1 MDEHAGR
8 RRFLMNMTALGAA
21 AGVSGALAAHESHP
35 RAASP
40 QMMAAA
46 ETQERNAPAAK
57 GLPRIHLIV
66 SAGTLPSV
74 GKDRMD
80 LLRYRES
87 GIPRLTG
94 AQLLEPLPEIASIA
108 RVTVEQGPPPDNTT
122 YDALRK
128 LSMRITELLRS
139 PDVDG
144 VVYVQG
150 TNTLEETSYFYNLTV
165 KSDKPIVVTGA
176 QRPYNGLSTDGPINL
191 LDAIRV
197 ACSPETRGKGAVVV
211 LNGEINGAREVTKT
225 DTYHVQTFRS
235 RGVGILGYADTD
247 KIEYYRTPHRRHT
260 VNSEFDLGTISGGMP
275 YVGILYVHTGTRPG
289 EAEAMVKAGAKG
301 LVVAGSGAGSPG
313 NCDKEVQAIA
323 KARSAV
329 VVQSTRVG
337 EGRIVR
343 HNNWYWP
350 GYVVADTLSPQKAA
364 LLLSLALTRTSDP
377 AEVQRYFDEY

>member
-1 MDEHAGR
+1 MDEPAGR
-8 RRFLMNMTALGAA
+8 RRFLKNMTALGAA
-21 AGVSGALAAHESHP
+21 GGVSAAVASQESHAHAATPRMLAA
-35 RAASP
+35 AD
-40 QMMAAA
+40 
-46 ETQERNAPAAK
+46 TQERTASAAK
-57 GLPRIHLIV
+57 GPPRIHLIV

-74 GKDRMD
+74 GKNRMD

-94 AQLLEPLPEIASIA
+94 AQLLEPLPEVASIA
-108 RVTVEQGPPPDNTT
+108 RVTVEQGPPPDNTS

-128 LSMRITELLRS
+128 LSMRVSEVLAS

-150 TNTLEETSYFYNLTV
+150 TNTLEETAYFYNLTV
-165 KSDKPIVVTGA
+165 RSDKPIVVTGA

-235 RGVGILGYADTD
+235 RSMGILGYADPD
-247 KIEYYRTPHRRHT
+247 RIEYYRTPHRRHT
-260 VNSEFDLGTISGGMP
+260 LKSEFDLATLSSMP
-275 YVGILYVHTGTRPG
+275 YVGIIYVHTGTRAG
-289 EAEAMVKAGAKG
+289 EAEAMLKLGAKG
-301 LVVAGSGAGSPG
+301 LVIAGSGAGSPG
-313 NCDKEVQAIA
+313 NLDKEVQAIA
-323 KARSAV
+323 KQGSAV
-329 VVQSTRVG
+329 VVQSSRVG

-364 LLLSLALTRTSDP
+364 LLLSLVLTRTSDP
-377 AEVQRYFDEY
+377 DEVQRYFDEY